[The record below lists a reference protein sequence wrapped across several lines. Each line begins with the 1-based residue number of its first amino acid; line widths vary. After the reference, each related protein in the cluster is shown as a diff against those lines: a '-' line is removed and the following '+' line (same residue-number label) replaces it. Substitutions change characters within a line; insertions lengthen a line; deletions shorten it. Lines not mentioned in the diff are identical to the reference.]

1 MTLLEVKDLAVEF
14 TTAEGVVRAV
24 RGVDFT
30 VEAGRT
36 LGIVGES
43 GSGKSVTSLAVMGL
57 HRGAAV
63 TGSVRFQGTE
73 LIGAPEET
81 VRQLRGRRMAMVFQD
96 ALTSLHPYFT
106 IGDQIAEA
114 HRAHF
119 GTGRRAAL
127 ARAVEVLGDV
137 GIPEPARRA
146 GEYPHQFSGGMRQR
160 AMIALALSCEPDLII
175 ADEPTTALD
184 VTVQAQVLELLMK
197 IQQDRGLGIIMI
209 THDLGVIARVADEVL
224 VMYGGA
230 AAEQAPA
237 ETLFSTPRHPYTQ
250 GLLDSLPRLDA
261 ADGDPLHAIPGSP
274 PSLLSPPAGCA
285 FHPRCARYAAAP
297 EEVRAVCTDGR
308 PPLRLVAEQHRS
320 ACLLDPPSAGRT
332 THQEVTA

>member
-1 MTLLEVKDLAVEF
+1 MTLLEVRDLAVEF
-14 TTAEGVVRAV
+14 DTAEGKVNAV
-24 RGVDFT
+24 RGVDFS
-30 VEAGRT
+30 VERGRT

-57 HRGAAV
+57 HRGAKV
-63 TGSVRFQGTE
+63 TGSVRFEGTE

-81 VRQLRGRRMAMVFQD
+81 IRALRGRRIAMVFQD

-114 HRAHF
+114 HREHF
-119 GTGRRAAL
+119 GSSRKVSW

-184 VTVQAQVLELLMK
+184 VTVQAQVLDLLMK
-197 IQQDRGLGIIMI
+197 LQQERGLGIIMI

-230 AAEQAPA
+230 AVEQAPA
-237 ETLFSTPRHPYTQ
+237 EVLFGAPRHPYTR

-261 ADGDPLHAIPGSP
+261 AEGDPLRAIPGSP
-274 PSLLSPPAGCA
+274 PSLLAPPAGCA
-285 FHPRCARYAAAP
+285 FHPRCPVYAADP
-297 EEVRAVCTDGR
+297 REECTSAR
-308 PPLRLVAEQHRS
+308 PPLRLVAPSHQD
-320 ACLLDPPSAGRT
+320 ACVRT
-332 THQEVTA
+332 EVTA

>member
-1 MTLLEVKDLAVEF
+1 MTLLQVKDLAVEF
-14 TTAEGVVRAV
+14 STAEGVVRAV
-24 RGVDFT
+24 KGVDFE
-30 VEAGRT
+30 VERGRT

-57 HRGAAV
+57 HRGAEV
-63 TGSVRFQGTE
+63 TGSVLFDGAE
-73 LIGAPEET
+73 LIGAPAET
-81 VRQLRGRRMAMVFQD
+81 VRRLRGRRMAMIFQD
-96 ALTSLHPYFT
+96 ALTALHPYFT

-114 HRAHF
+114 HREHF
-119 GTGRRAAL
+119 GSSRKVAW

-160 AMIALALSCEPDLII
+160 AMIALALSCEPELII

-184 VTVQAQVLELLMK
+184 VTVQAQVLDLLMK
-197 IQQDRGLGIIMI
+197 LKEERGLGLIMI

-230 AAEQAPA
+230 AVEQAGCDA
-237 ETLFSTPRHPYTQ
+237 VFTDPRHPYTR

-261 ADGDPLHAIPGSP
+261 GDGEALHAIPGAP
-274 PSLLSPPAGCA
+274 PSLLAPPPGCA
-285 FHPRCARYAAAP
+285 FHPRCPVYAADPQA
-297 EEVRAVCTDGR
+297 ACTDAR
-308 PPLRLVAEQHRS
+308 PPLRQVAPDGHRS
-320 ACLLDPPSAGRT
+320 ACVHA
-332 THQEVTA
+332 EVTA

>member
-1 MTLLEVKDLAVEF
+1 MTLLQVRDLAVEF
-14 TTAEGVVRAV
+14 NTAEGVVQAV
-24 RGVDFT
+24 KGVDFD
-30 VEAGRT
+30 VERGRT

-63 TGSVRFQGTE
+63 TGSVDFDGTE
-73 LIGAPEET
+73 LIGAPDET
-81 VRQLRGRRMAMVFQD
+81 VRRLRGRRMAMIFQD
-96 ALTSLHPYFT
+96 ALTALHPYFT

-114 HRAHF
+114 HREHF
-119 GTGRRAAL
+119 GSGRKASW

-160 AMIALALSCEPDLII
+160 AMIALALSCEPELII

-184 VTVQAQVLELLMK
+184 VTVQAQVLDLLMRLK
-197 IQQDRGLGIIMI
+197 DERGLGIIMI

-230 AAEQAPA
+230 AVEQADVDA
-237 ETLFSTPRHPYTQ
+237 LFTAPRHPYTR
-250 GLLDSLPRLDA
+250 GLLDSLPNLEGAEGQALR
-261 ADGDPLHAIPGSP
+261 AIPGSP
-274 PSLLSPPAGCA
+274 PSLLAPPAGCA
-285 FHPRCARYAAAP
+285 FHPRCPVYAAAP
-297 EEVRAVCTDGR
+297 QAACTGAR
-308 PPLRLVAEQHRS
+308 PPLRQVAPDGHRS
-320 ACLLDPPSAGRT
+320 ACV
-332 THQEVTA
+332 HVEVTT

>member
-1 MTLLEVKDLAVEF
+1 MTGQPLLAVHDLSVHF
-14 TTAEGVVRAV
+14 ATAEGTVHAV
-24 RGVDFT
+24 KGVDFT

-57 HRGAAV
+57 HRGATV
-63 TGSVRFQGTE
+63 TGSAKLHGRE
-73 LIGAPEET
+73 LIGAPEEEI
-81 VRQLRGRRMAMVFQD
+81 RRLRGRTMAMVFQD
-96 ALTSLHPYFT
+96 ALTALHPYFT

-114 HRAHF
+114 YREHHGGSRKRA
-119 GTGRRAAL
+119 R
-127 ARAVEVLGDV
+127 ARAVDVLGDV

-146 GEYPHQFSGGMRQR
+146 DEYPHQFSGGMRQR

-197 IQQDRGLGIIMI
+197 LQQDRGLGIVMI

-224 VMYGGA
+224 VMYGGS

-237 ETLFSTPRHPYTQ
+237 DTLFAAPRHPYTR

-261 ADGDPLHAIPGSP
+261 ADGAALRSIPGTP
-274 PSLLSPPAGCA
+274 PSLLTPPAGCA
-285 FHPRCARYAAAP
+285 FHPRCPVYAAAGDP
-297 EEVRAVCTDGR
+297 RCTGDRPALRQVADG
-308 PPLRLVAEQHRS
+308 HRS
-320 ACLLDPPSAGRT
+320 ACVLD
-332 THQEVTA
+332 EVTTA

>member
-1 MTLLEVKDLAVEF
+1 MTLLEVTDLAVEF
-14 TTAEGVVRAV
+14 DTAEGAVRAV
-24 RGVDFT
+24 KGIDFT
-30 VEAGRT
+30 VERGRT

-57 HRGAAV
+57 HRGAEV
-63 TGSVRFQGTE
+63 TGSVRFDGTE

-81 VRQLRGRRMAMVFQD
+81 VRRLRGRRIAMVFQD
-96 ALTSLHPYFT
+96 ALTALHPYFT
-106 IGDQIAEA
+106 IGDQIAETYREHHGGSRKTA
-114 HRAHF
+114 W
-119 GTGRRAAL
+119 

-137 GIPEPARRA
+137 GIPGPARRA

-184 VTVQAQVLELLMK
+184 VTVQAQVLELLTRL
-197 IQQDRGLGIIMI
+197 QRERGLGLVII

-224 VMYGGA
+224 VMYGGS

-237 ETLFSTPRHPYTQ
+237 DSLFTAPRHPYTR

-261 ADGDPLHAIPGSP
+261 PEGDPLRAIPGSP
-274 PSLLSPPAGCA
+274 PSLLAPPPGCA
-285 FHPRCARYAAAP
+285 FHPRCPVYAERKSP
-297 EEVRAVCTDGR
+297 LCTADRPLLRVVDEGR
-308 PPLRLVAEQHRS
+308 RS
-320 ACLLDPPSAGRT
+320 ACVLD
-332 THQEVTA
+332 EVNA

>member
-1 MTLLEVKDLAVEF
+1 MTLLQVTDLSVEF
-14 TTAEGVVRAV
+14 DTAEGVVRAV

-30 VEAGRT
+30 VERGRT

-57 HRGAAV
+57 HRGARIG
-63 TGSVRFQGTE
+63 GSVRFDGTE

-81 VRQLRGRRMAMVFQD
+81 VRRLRGRRIAMVFQD
-96 ALTSLHPYFT
+96 ALTALHPYFT

-114 HRAHF
+114 YREHHGASRK
-119 GTGRRAAL
+119 AARK
-127 ARAVEVLGDV
+127 RAVDVLGDV

-146 GEYPHQFSGGMRQR
+146 GEYPHEFSGGMRQR

-184 VTVQAQVLELLMK
+184 VTVQAQVLDLLMRL
-197 IQQDRGLGIIMI
+197 QQDRGLGIVMI
-209 THDLGVIARVADEVL
+209 THDLGVIARVADDVL
-224 VMYGGA
+224 VMYGGS

-237 ETLFSTPRHPYTQ
+237 DRLFADPRHPYTR

-261 ADGDPLHAIPGSP
+261 GDATELRAIPGSP
-274 PSLLSPPAGCA
+274 PSLLAPPAGCA
-285 FHPRCARYAAAP
+285 FHPRCPVYARERNP
-297 EEVRAVCTDGR
+297 LCTGDR
-308 PPLRLVAEQHRS
+308 PALRQVGDAHHN
-320 ACLLDPPSAGRT
+320 ACVLD
-332 THQEVTA
+332 EVTP